1 MQKSHMIPKPSR
13 CRTHNCKTIVYGGHF
28 CTLCSGSTFNLNP
41 DPGPEI
47 VVTYEHRAAL
57 EMPNLSTVKPAKAL
71 SPVGLAVVCLTIVFN
86 LVAAYAQK
94 HEDVRAEHSIVA
106 D

>member
-41 DPGPEI
+41 EI
-47 VVTYEHRAAL
+47 E
-57 EMPNLSTVKPAKAL
+57 KPAKAR
-71 SPVGLAVVCLTIVFN
+71 PVGLAVVCLMIVFS
-86 LVAAYAQK
+86 LVATYAQK
-94 HEDVRAEHSIVA
+94 HVDERAEQSLVA